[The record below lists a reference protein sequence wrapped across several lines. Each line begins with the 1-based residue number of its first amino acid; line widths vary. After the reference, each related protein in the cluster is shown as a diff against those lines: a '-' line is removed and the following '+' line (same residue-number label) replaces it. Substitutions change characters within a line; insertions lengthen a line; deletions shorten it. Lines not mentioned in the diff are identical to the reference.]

1 MNDQILLSVE
11 GLSKSYHTGNEELK
25 ILQDVDFEL
34 NAGSICALYGA
45 SGSGKSTFL
54 HLLGGL
60 DQPDQG
66 RIRLNGMEIHHLS
79 DEGLSELR
87 RTRISYVFQ
96 FHHLLTDF
104 TALENVQIPLLI
116 RGESITQS
124 IKKSEQIMDIVGI
137 MDRKDHKP
145 SELSGGE
152 RQRVAIARAL
162 VTQPCLVLADE
173 PTGNLDQENAGRLL
187 NLIVDLNSRLNQ
199 TFLIAT
205 HDPEVSSI
213 AHQKY
218 QIKQKTI
225 HRMS

>member
-1 MNDQILLSVE
+1 MNDSLILQVE
-11 GLSKSYHTGNEELK
+11 GLCKAYRTGNEELS
-25 ILQDVDFEL
+25 ILQDVNFKL
-34 NAGSICALYGA
+34 SAGKICAIYGS

-66 RIRLNGMEIHHLS
+66 KICLNGSEINHLT
-79 DEGLSELR
+79 DENLSALR
-87 RTRISYVFQ
+87 RTQISYIFQ

-116 RGESITQS
+116 RGESMSQS
-124 IKKSEQIMDIVGI
+124 VKKSEQIMQIVGI
-137 MDRKDHKP
+137 MERKDHKP

-162 VTQPCLVLADE
+162 VTQPSLVLADE
-173 PTGNLDQENAGRLL
+173 PTGNLDLENAGKFLT
-187 NLIVDLNSRLNQ
+187 LIQDLNSRLNQ

-205 HDPEVSSI
+205 HDPEVSLI
-213 AHQKY
+213 AHEKFH
-218 QIKQKTI
+218 IKNKAI
-225 HRMS
+225 VRMD